1 MGCAQSKIENEESV
15 VRCKNRKLFMRDA
28 VASRNAFAAAQA
40 AYAVALK
47 NTGAALSDF
56 GQSELHDH
64 GQSHASAAAAASS
77 SSSSSVAVGMKPSLP
92 PPPPPPPS
100 DSSTSPAAPIQRSAS
115 MPADFAISKSKKKSL
130 GKIPADASIRE
141 EDEAEHADDDHSA
154 ARSSSPA
161 PPPQPQ
167 PQPQPAPPAPPPSSE
182 TWAYFF
188 ESNDHMIP
196 PNLSQPEETTWR
208 ETIEKEQEK
217 RAPPSP
223 VRTDGAPGDETQ
235 ATPTKVVDE
244 PSPPPP
250 SKQVKKVKHGGSAD
264 HQHAASAGASETK
277 RSKTPAPSVNLIQIL
292 NELDD
297 HFLKASESAHEVS
310 KMLEATRM
318 HYHSNFAD
326 NRGHIDHSA
335 ILMRV
340 ITWNRSIKGLSQD
353 VVKDDFDNEEWETH
367 AAILDK
373 MLAWE
378 KKLYDEVK
386 AGELMKIDYQKKLA
400 LLNKQKKHG
409 ANSMALEKIKSVV
422 SHLHTRYIVDMQSM
436 DSTVSEINHLRDD
449 QLYPRLK
456 ELVNGMAKMWETMRF
471 HHGSQLKIIKEI
483 RGLDIP
489 LAPRETSKQHH
500 NRTVQLWKMV
510 GEWDSQFHKLMSNQK
525 DYIKALNSWLNL
537 NVVPIERSS
546 RKDASSPPEQADP
559 PIKTLLHAWHDQLE
573 NLPVDRAKSSL
584 STFSGAVQAIMLCQV
599 EELNLKLKWDD
610 AHRDCERKKHEF
622 DVWHHKYT
630 ERITATSSD
639 EVNPETVEGATQ
651 QDLVSEK
658 KAVVDNAE
666 SKLRASEESYRK
678 QCKIVR
684 DKSLTSLKTHLPELF
699 RAMLDFASSC
709 AEMYKR
715 LSSIRESQSLV
726 ND

>member
-1 MGCAQSKIENEESV
+1 
-15 VRCKNRKLFMRDA
+15 
-28 VASRNAFAAAQA
+28 
-40 AYAVALK
+40 
-47 NTGAALSDF
+47 
-56 GQSELHDH
+56 
-64 GQSHASAAAAASS
+64 
-77 SSSSSVAVGMKPSLP
+77 
-92 PPPPPPPS
+92 
-100 DSSTSPAAPIQRSAS
+100 
-115 MPADFAISKSKKKSL
+115 MPA
-130 GKIPADASIRE
+130 
-141 EDEAEHADDDHSA
+141 
-154 ARSSSPA
+154 
-161 PPPQPQ
+161 
-167 PQPQPAPPAPPPSSE
+167 SSE
-182 TWAYFF
+182 TSETWTYFF
-188 ESNDHMIP
+188 GPNDHMIP
-196 PNLSQPEETTWR
+196 PNLSHPEEATWR
-208 ETIEKEQEK
+208 ETIENEQEK
-217 RAPPSP
+217 RAPRPP
-223 VRTDGAPGDETQ
+223 VSTDGARGDETQ

-250 SKQVKKVKHGGSAD
+250 SKQVKKVKHGGPAD

-277 RSKTPAPSVNLIQIL
+277 RSKTPAASVNLIQIL

-326 NRGHIDHSA
+326 NRGKPLSDLLNFAIFNLLRSACICVIIFTHSVILYSGHIDHSS

-386 AGELMKIDYQKKLA
+386 AGELMKIDYKKKLA

-436 DSTVSEINHLRDD
+436 DSTVSEINRLRDD

-456 ELVNGMAKMWETMRF
+456 ELVNGMAKMWETMRL

-500 NRTVQLWKMV
+500 NQTVQLWKMV
-510 GEWDSQFHKLMSNQK
+510 GEWDSQFDKLVNHQK
-525 DYIKALNSWLNL
+525 NYIKALNSWLNL
-537 NVVPIERSS
+537 SVVPIERSS
-546 RKDASSPPEQADP
+546 GKDASSPPEQANP
-559 PIKTLLHAWHDQLE
+559 LIKTLLHAWQGRLE

-610 AHRDCERKKHEF
+610 ARRDCERKKHEF

-630 ERITATSSD
+630 EKITATSSD

-651 QDLVSEK
+651 RDLVSEK

-678 QCKIVR
+678 QCKSVR

-699 RAMLDFASSC
+699 RAMLDFAGSC
-709 AEMYKR
+709 AEMYNR
-715 LSSIRESQSLV
+715 LSSIRESQSPV